1 MVSRAMVANRLLL
14 VLVTNAGRLSSE
26 SCQSDCKHKR

>member
-14 VLVTNAGRLSSE
+14 VLVTNAGRLSE